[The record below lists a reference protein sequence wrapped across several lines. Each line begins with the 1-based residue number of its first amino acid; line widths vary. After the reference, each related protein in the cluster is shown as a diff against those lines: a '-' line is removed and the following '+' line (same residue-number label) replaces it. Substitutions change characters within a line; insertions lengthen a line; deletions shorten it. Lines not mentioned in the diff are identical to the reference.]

1 MDIPDRRRYGDGPGY
16 SWLADIAGFH
26 EFRTDN
32 SIIFVDAWWPRH
44 RFGVC
49 ACNFGSKLRRRPEAG
64 RRPTAAAYSAR
75 SKTGLALKNGA
86 DPEAP
91 LNGAAPADAVTSPI
105 VGVAYLA
112 PQPGDAPFVRIGDS
126 VSEGQTLLI
135 IEAMKVMNQI
145 RAPRSGRVARI
156 FIEDA
161 APVEYGAAL
170 MLIE

>member
-1 MDIPDRRRYGDGPGY
+1 MK
-16 SWLADIAGFH
+16 
-26 EFRTDN
+26 
-32 SIIFVDAWWPRH
+32 
-44 RFGVC
+44 FG
-49 ACNFGSKLRRRPEAG
+49 G
-64 RRPTAAAYSAR
+64 RRPPQLAPDPELIRKLAGLLAETGLTEIEYAIGDHRIRVAREVTARAPAAAAAPAA
-75 SKTGLALKNGA
+75 TNGALKNGA

-91 LNGAAPADAVTSPI
+91 LNSAVPADAVTSPI